1 LCFAIFSLHLAR
13 IEYLLEPAFW
23 PAFVQF
29 GSPMVAAFI
38 LFCLV
43 GYYLL
48 DSVAKILNVKNLRDE
63 VPPEFVGFYE
73 PHRYL
78 ESQRYLRAKTR
89 FELVSTTFDLFCLL
103 LFWGLGGFE
112 RLDVWL
118 RSFHQGP
125 VVTGILY
132 FAILAAAREVLALP
146 FDAYSTFV
154 IEEQFGFNRATL
166 KTFVLDRLKG
176 WALAGCL
183 LVGFLAIVL
192 GLLER
197 FGLQIWPVAWLITA
211 AVSILLTYLAPTII
225 LPLFFKFSP
234 LPDGPL
240 REGILTYCHKQN
252 FPIRDLLVIDGSR
265 RSAKANAF
273 FTGFGKNKRIA
284 LFDTL
289 IQNHTV
295 PELIAVLAHEVGHFK
310 HRHVI
315 QHFIFAQINLC
326 FLFVLASLCLSRPEL
341 YAAFGVT
348 HPSYYV
354 GFALFSLL
362 VQPLTIIIGVVL
374 NFLSRR
380 HEFQADRFAADST
393 GDPASLILALKKL
406 SKDSLSNLTPHPLL
420 VGLHF
425 THPPV
430 LQRIRA
436 LKNLESGRPT
446 DLAPE
451 LAQTSKKSVPEIGRA
466 KQSG

>member
-1 LCFAIFSLHLAR
+1 
-13 IEYLLEPAFW
+13 
-23 PAFVQF
+23 
-29 GSPMVAAFI
+29 MVAVFI
-38 LFCLV
+38 LCCLI

-48 DSVAKILNVKNLRDE
+48 DSVAKVLNERSLRDQ
-63 VPPEFVGFYE
+63 VPTEFVGVYQ
-73 PHRYL
+73 PDRYR
-78 ESQRYLRAKTR
+78 ESQRYLRVKTR
-89 FELVSTTFDLFCLL
+89 FELLSATFDLACLL

-112 RLDVWL
+112 RLDIWL

-125 VVTGILY
+125 IITGILY
-132 FAILAAAREVLALP
+132 LGVLAAAREFLELP
-146 FDAYSTFV
+146 FEAYATFV
-154 IEEQFGFNRATL
+154 IEQRFGFNRATW
-166 KTFVLDRLKG
+166 KTFVFDRLKG
-176 WALAGCL
+176 WALAAL
-183 LVGFLAIVL
+183 LMIGFLTIVL
-192 GLLER
+192 NLLER

-211 AVSILLTYLAPTII
+211 AASILLTYLAPALI

-240 REGILTYCHKQN
+240 REGILAYCYKQK
-252 FPIRDLLVIDGSR
+252 FPLRDLLVIDGSR
-265 RSAKANAF
+265 RSSKANAF

-289 IQNHTV
+289 IENHSE

-310 HRHVI
+310 HRHVV
-315 QHFIFAQINLC
+315 QHFVFAQINLC

-348 HPSYYV
+348 YPSYYV

-362 VQPLTIIIGVVL
+362 VQPLMIILGVVL

-380 HEFQADRFAADST
+380 HEFEADRFAGEST
-393 GDPASLILALKKL
+393 GEPAALILALKKL

-430 LQRIRA
+430 LERIRA
-436 LKNLESGRPT
+436 LRNVESKMSGGR
-446 DLAPE
+446 
-451 LAQTSKKSVPEIGRA
+451 SKVA
-466 KQSG
+466 